1 MPTVEDILSNPSSVQ
16 YTPEIHEALQASIPV
31 LRKLLDSPETLSN
44 ETIPAKKWLEEGKK
58 ILQKS
63 LVPFTGDLTFN
74 ERAKIANWF
83 EEHIAQQDPKK
94 RQKWL
99 GLLPIAHAHT
109 IVIASRLRKETPNDE
124 SDKPEELVHK
134 AWQKQ
139 MEMAASPLSE
149 VDVDLL
155 CLEGLEEQMFE
166 RSALAG
172 NAGHWQWGLNV
183 GHHQDGWNPYAGIP
197 DHWNHCNCESESEGE
212 LQVSRDAQPCE
223 TVFDLIGNII

>member
-1 MPTVEDILSNPSSVQ
+1 
-16 YTPEIHEALQASIPV
+16 V

-44 ETIPAKKWLEEGKK
+44 EAIPAKKWLEERKK
-58 ILQKS
+58 NLRKS
-63 LVPFTGDLTFN
+63 LVPFTGNLTFN

-109 IVIASRLRKETPNDE
+109 IVIASRLTEETPNDE
-124 SDKPEELVHK
+124 SDKHQEPVQK

-139 MEMAASPLSE
+139 MEMAASPWSE

-172 NAGHWQWGLNV
+172 IAGYWQWGLDA
-183 GHHQDGWNPYAGIP
+183 GHHQDGWNLYAGIP
-197 DHWNHCNCESESEGE
+197 DHWNHRNRESESEGQ
-212 LQVSRDAQPCE
+212 LQVSAEP
-223 TVFDLIGNII
+223 